1 MQLAELFR
9 RIPINIALITFYFYL
24 VSFSSSQTHFQ
35 SKHFHRVN
43 NFVQKRVIVMSGFR
57 SVFLSF
63 GQQWYAGGE
72 SVVLQVS
79 EWWGEEQQ
87 RLLPQLLDS
96 TVRLAQ
102 RGWTQGA
109 AECSASQTGQTAQC
123 SNRWKRF
130 EHQET
135 SYRFRTTDQLFGD
148 CLVGQYKDPN
158 IF

>member
-9 RIPINIALITFYFYL
+9 RIPIKIALITFYFYL

-79 EWWGEEQQ
+79 E
-87 RLLPQLLDS
+87 
-96 TVRLAQ
+96 
-102 RGWTQGA
+102 
-109 AECSASQTGQTAQC
+109 
-123 SNRWKRF
+123 
-130 EHQET
+130 
-135 SYRFRTTDQLFGD
+135 
-148 CLVGQYKDPN
+148 
-158 IF
+158 